1 MIENIIYMY
10 MYYLNSW
17 SNIYADVVNLSIYP
31 AHRNQFLLAKGDYPL
46 FPFENR
52 KTEDWHT

>member
-1 MIENIIYMY
+1 MIENIIY

-31 AHRNQFLLAKGDYPL
+31 ADRNQFLLAKGDYPL